1 MATEK
6 SEMRALI
13 AELREVDEC
22 SARLRDTFHSEIEQA
37 HPDFR
42 NSTINFIDYL
52 ALRSRN
58 NSELQ
63 RRLARLGLSSLGRC
77 ESHTRASLVAVI
89 RILSRLSGQP
99 EPELEPPA
107 VKDLDEGQNLLLRN
121 AERLFGP
128 VPRSRSTRIMVT
140 LPGEAADDFGL
151 VRDLVEAGMNC
162 ARINCAHDDA
172 EVWKKLVGNVRA
184 AAHELQ
190 HECRIL
196 MDLGGPKLR
205 TGRFA
210 EGPAVIS
217 WKVGKDARGNVIRPA
232 RLALCASSA
241 PTPISAV
248 DAVIPLHT
256 PRPKHLSRGQLIRFQ
271 DIRGKER
278 SLEVTD
284 TDPDREI
291 VFATAVQKAYLEPG
305 TKLTWKEKGRDKSEK
320 VADFAGEPVRIP
332 LKAGDFVVLTDNSQP
347 GCPAVIDEQD
357 GTLLRHARVACTL
370 PEIFPHLKP
379 GERIKFDDGKISG
392 VIREIENG
400 EVLVEIT
407 HPLDIPTRL
416 GEDKGIN
423 FPDSLFPISGLVE
436 KDLEDLDTV
445 VTLADMVALSFVKEA
460 DDIRQ
465 LREELEKR
473 DAAALGII
481 LKIET
486 RRGFENLPQLL
497 LAAFSSPGLGV
508 MIARG
513 DLGVECGWER
523 MAELQEEILW
533 LCEAAHVPVIWATQV
548 LESLAKTGLPARGEI
563 TDAAMSQRA
572 ECVMLNKGPHI
583 LETVRMLNEILM
595 RMDRHQFKKTPMLNS
610 LRVSDVKPDG
620 KA

>member
-6 SEMRALI
+6 TEIRALI
-13 AELREVDEC
+13 AELKKVDE
-22 SARLRDTFHSEIEQA
+22 SAARLRDTFHAEIAQA
-37 HPDFR
+37 HSDCR
-42 NSTINFIDYL
+42 QSTINLIDYL

-58 NSELQ
+58 NSQLQ
-63 RRLARLGLSSLGRC
+63 KRLARLGLSSLGRC
-77 ESHTRASLVAVI
+77 ESHTRASLCAVI

-99 EPELEPPA
+99 EPELEAPA
-107 VKDLDEGQNLLLRN
+107 IKSLDEGQNFLVRN
-121 AERLFGP
+121 AKRLFGP
-128 VPRSRSTRIMVT
+128 APKSRTTRIMVT
-140 LPGEAADDFGL
+140 LPGEAADDFRL

-162 ARINCAHDDA
+162 ARINCAHDDP

-184 AAHELQ
+184 AARELQ
-190 HECRIL
+190 HDCRIL

-217 WKVGKDARGNVIRPA
+217 WKVGKDSRGGVIRPA
-232 RLALCASSA
+232 RLALCSSPT
-241 PTPISAV
+241 PTPIPEV
-248 DAVIPLHT
+248 DAVIPLEA
-256 PRPKHLSRGQLIRFQ
+256 PLPGNLRKGQLIRFQ
-271 DIRGKER
+271 DIRGKDR

-284 TDPDREI
+284 TDLDRKI
-291 VFATAVQKAYLEPG
+291 VFAIAVQKAYLEPG
-305 TKLTWKEKGRDKSEK
+305 TKLIWKEKGRDKSEK

-332 LKAGDFVVLTDNSQP
+332 LKAGDFVVLTDDSQP

-357 GTLLRHARVACTL
+357 GTLLRHAQVACTL

-379 GERIKFDDGKISG
+379 GERVKFDDGKIGG
-392 VIREIENG
+392 VIREIG
-400 EVLVEIT
+400 DGGVLVEIT
-407 HPLDIPTRL
+407 HPLLSPTRL

-423 FPDSLFPISGLVE
+423 FPDSTFPVSGLVE

-445 VTLADMVALSFVKEA
+445 VSLADMVALSFVKEA
-460 DDIRQ
+460 DDLRR

-473 DAAALGII
+473 HAADLGII

-486 RRGFENLPQLL
+486 RRGFENLPHLL
-497 LAAFSSPGLGV
+497 LAALSSPRVGV

-572 ECVMLNKGPHI
+572 ECAMLNKGPHI

-595 RMDRHQFKKTPMLNS
+595 RMDRHQFKKTPMLGS
-610 LRVSDVKPDG
+610 LQVSVVKRD
-620 KA
+620 